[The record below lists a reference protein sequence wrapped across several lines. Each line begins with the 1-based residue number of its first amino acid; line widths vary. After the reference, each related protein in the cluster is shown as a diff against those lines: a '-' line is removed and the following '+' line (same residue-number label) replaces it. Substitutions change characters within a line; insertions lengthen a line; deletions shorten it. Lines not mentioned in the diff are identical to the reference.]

1 MNVAME
7 TLRHTAV
14 ILRCG
19 KLDLDGVISSPV
31 ELGRSSPGVVVCH
44 PHPLL
49 GGDMHHPVVTSI
61 TRALGEEGFFT
72 LRFNFRGV
80 GESQGSHDNGVA
92 EINDLEAAVDFLA
105 HWPGVDKKRIGVA
118 GYSFGAMVALSG
130 LQLCK
135 KSKAFA
141 LVSPPGKALDPPLK
155 LRGNIPLLFVVGT
168 EDATARAQII
178 EERIKDL
185 NAGVRSHL
193 VPGANHFWRGR
204 EVEVARIVSQFF
216 EEALA

>member
-1 MNVAME
+1 ME
-7 TLRHTAV
+7 TLSYTA
-14 ILRCG
+14 ITFRCG
-19 KLDLDGVISSPV
+19 KLDLDGVISSSV
-31 ELGRSSPGVVVCH
+31 EVGKSSPGVVVCH

-49 GGDMHHPVVTSI
+49 GGDMNNPVVTSI

-72 LRFNFRGV
+72 MRFNFRGV
-80 GESQGSHDNGVA
+80 GESQGSHDNGEA
-92 EINDLEAAVDFLA
+92 EIKDLKAAVDFLA

-118 GYSFGAMVALSG
+118 GYSFGAMVALTG

-135 KSKAFA
+135 GSKAFA
-141 LVSPPGKALDPPLK
+141 LVSPPGKALDAPIKPK
-155 LRGNIPLLFVVGT
+155 SKIPLLFVVGT
-168 EDATARAQII
+168 EDATARAEII

-185 NAGVRSHL
+185 NGDVRSHL

-216 EEALA
+216 QEGLA